1 MKTPVFLVGA
11 ALLFWGWQCDLLAV
25 ALPLAMLVE
34 AGRLL
39 NRRRAPRWT
48 LDDAGLASV
57 ADISSLM
64 LIAHAA
70 YLWLTLES
78 PIAAKLVITLAQ
90 GLPVTMAPLLL
101 AQAWATRG
109 PMDLSVLFVTLR
121 QRPATGV
128 RADFGFIYLGA
139 CLIGA
144 SAANVRDT
152 NYYGAVGAFT
162 AWALWDRRSRRSS
175 SLAPFG
181 VLIAA
186 SILGF
191 AAHQGLNQLQS
202 AVNDWASEWFDSS
215 ASQTNPYRA
224 ATDLGTLGELK
235 QNARVLLRVRL
246 ATDEAVPLLL
256 HRASYTTFSSPTWA
270 APRMR
275 FDALTGD
282 ATQGWSLVT
291 TPGSSP
297 GVTPGATPG
306 ATPGT
311 NPAESPARALAPVEV
326 LEYTGNGRA
335 ILSLP
340 AHSARIA
347 GLPPAEL
354 KLSSLGSVAVETA
367 PGYLRYRALRD
378 GGPIRESA
386 PNAADVLIPA
396 RERQALATVEEQL
409 GLRGLSPAQAMER
422 IARHF
427 AAEFRYATWLS
438 AAPRFAAGGS
448 QTPLA
453 RFLLATRAGH
463 CEFFATATVL
473 LARAAGIPARYA
485 TGFSV
490 QEVSGDPGPGE
501 REYLVRERHAHA
513 WARVWI
519 DGAWRDV
526 DNTPPQWITAETP
539 APSLGQRLAD
549 AWSALAFAWGR
560 WQTGETDNTR
570 LRLALILA
578 AVAGIAWL
586 AWRLRRS
593 ARRSDADG
601 ETTQTT
607 VQGTA
612 AAGSLDAIEA
622 LLRARGLGRHEAET
636 PLEWVARLGQ
646 AGQDG
651 GLGSDALAQLRALV
665 LAHYRLRFDPS
676 AGATRDGTARDEAA
690 ALARDAAAWATRWIS
705 AAGATHRQ
713 AGPA

>member
-11 ALLFWGWQCDLLAV
+11 VLLFWGWQCDLLAI
-25 ALPLAMLVE
+25 ALPLAVMAE

-152 NYYGAVGAFT
+152 SYYAAVAAFT
-162 AWALWDRRSRRSS
+162 AWALWDRRSRRGS

-224 ATDLGTLGELK
+224 STDLGTLGELK
-235 QNARVLLRVRL
+235 QNARVLLHVRL
-246 ATDEAVPLLL
+246 ASDEAVPLLL

-282 ATQGWSLVT
+282 TAQGWSLGASTGGMQAT
-291 TPGSSP
+291 TQD
-297 GVTPGATPG
+297 GAT
-306 ATPGT
+306 
-311 NPAESPARALAPVEV
+311 APVEV
-326 LEYTGNGRA
+326 LEYTGSGRA

-340 AHSARIA
+340 AQSARVT

-354 KLSSLGSVAVETA
+354 KLSSLGSVSVETA

-396 RERQALATVEEQL
+396 REQQALATIAAEL
-409 GLRGLSPAQAMER
+409 GLRGLPPAEAMDR
-422 IARHF
+422 SAWHF
-427 AAEFRYATWLS
+427 ADGFRYATWQS

-448 QTPLA
+448 QTPLS

-490 QEVSGDPGPGE
+490 QEASGDTGPGE
-501 REYLVRERHAHA
+501 REYRVRERHGHA

-526 DNTPPQWITAETP
+526 DNTPPQWISAETP
-539 APSLGQRLAD
+539 APSLGQQLAD

-560 WQTGETDNTR
+560 WQTGETDNAR
-570 LRLALILA
+570 LRLALILV

-593 ARRSDADG
+593 ARRSDPESDAAP
-601 ETTQTT
+601 TTA
-607 VQGTA
+607 QGQA

-622 LLRARGLGRHEAET
+622 LLRERGLGRQAAET

-646 AGQDG
+646 PVPDK
-651 GLGSDALAQLRALV
+651 GLGREALAQLRALV

-676 AGATRDGTARDEAA
+676 ANAARGDAASRDKAA
-690 ALARDAAAWATRWIS
+690 ALARDAAAWAAHWITATG
-705 AAGATHRQ
+705 AAHRQ